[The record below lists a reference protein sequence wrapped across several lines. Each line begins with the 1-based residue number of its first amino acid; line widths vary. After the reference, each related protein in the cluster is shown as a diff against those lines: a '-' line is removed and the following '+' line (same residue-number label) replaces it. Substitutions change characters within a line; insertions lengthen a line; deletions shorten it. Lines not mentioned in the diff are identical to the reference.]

1 MSDLERYIDR
11 VMDHGQGGSALGT
24 PRRPEGVAPRV
35 VAETHGEG
43 PEGPSVNVLAALL
56 RRWYIVL
63 AVFVVVA
70 GIGVPLVWLL
80 VQPGFVVTGAIR
92 VAPSQRDILT
102 GDPDR
107 GVLGNY
113 DQFVN
118 TQALSV
124 TSPAVLE
131 RVVDDLVPRNLAFFS
146 TDPNRPLDR
155 LRRRLDILSGV
166 IGPMDRLKR
175 AISSGVISVQPVKR
189 TELIA
194 VTMKSMSPPEAS
206 IIVDSIVRNYMA
218 IYAYGATREEEAN
231 LRLMENE
238 KRELQEKMQ
247 QKNQQIRQL
256 AQEFGTTT
264 LDSRQDMMVQR
275 QAALLT
281 ELTRLESSRISLE
294 ASLEVPD
301 PMVGLADANQ
311 AVDPNAVTVAPMLSA
326 RNQYISSDPMV
337 QELTRRIVT
346 MEQDLILTKQ
356 TLAPEN
362 PTIAQREAL
371 LETFR
376 SRLETKREEVG
387 KEFDVVVSE
396 QRLAASEQQK
406 MVAELA
412 AKAKE
417 QQIKE
422 KRLETELAIARIKA
436 HENRLKQI
444 LSQEDDQVRQVGR
457 TSLDIQDLQFQL
469 SLDKEMHD
477 TVSRRIKEIEM
488 EGKRDPRITVHAPAN
503 VQGYEDKRVKFS
515 AAVAFGALGLG
526 CLLAFLRDKAD
537 KRFKTVDDVARRIQL
552 PIIGTI
558 QDPRQRRGGALVE
571 NIAQDYQ
578 TIRTN
583 LGFFGDGS
591 IPSRLAVASP
601 GTQEGKTTFAINL
614 ATSLAR
620 SGKRVL
626 LIDGDLR
633 KPDVA
638 GLLGISLQAAAGAG
652 VEPQNGFAYNLCATA
667 LTGLD
672 VLAPNSRRAHDP
684 YETLISPDMAQ
695 RIDLLGQNYD
705 HMIIDTPPV
714 LAFPD
719 ALIWARIARA
729 VVLVSYMGRTTTDDL
744 AQAKARLVQARV
756 HVVGTVLNN
765 VGSDH
770 TYNRYRY
777 SYYSDPDSG
786 AAPRRGQRAKRR
798 LLLPLEASPAKEE
811 ACKA

>member
-515 AAVAFGALGLG
+515 AAVAFGAL
-526 CLLAFLRDKAD
+526 
-537 KRFKTVDDVARRIQL
+537 
-552 PIIGTI
+552 
-558 QDPRQRRGGALVE
+558 
-571 NIAQDYQ
+571 
-578 TIRTN
+578 
-583 LGFFGDGS
+583 
-591 IPSRLAVASP
+591 
-601 GTQEGKTTFAINL
+601 
-614 ATSLAR
+614 
-620 SGKRVL
+620 
-626 LIDGDLR
+626 
-633 KPDVA
+633 
-638 GLLGISLQAAAGAG
+638 
-652 VEPQNGFAYNLCATA
+652 
-667 LTGLD
+667 
-672 VLAPNSRRAHDP
+672 
-684 YETLISPDMAQ
+684 
-695 RIDLLGQNYD
+695 
-705 HMIIDTPPV
+705 
-714 LAFPD
+714 
-719 ALIWARIARA
+719 
-729 VVLVSYMGRTTTDDL
+729 
-744 AQAKARLVQARV
+744 
-756 HVVGTVLNN
+756 
-765 VGSDH
+765 
-770 TYNRYRY
+770 
-777 SYYSDPDSG
+777 
-786 AAPRRGQRAKRR
+786 
-798 LLLPLEASPAKEE
+798 
-811 ACKA
+811 